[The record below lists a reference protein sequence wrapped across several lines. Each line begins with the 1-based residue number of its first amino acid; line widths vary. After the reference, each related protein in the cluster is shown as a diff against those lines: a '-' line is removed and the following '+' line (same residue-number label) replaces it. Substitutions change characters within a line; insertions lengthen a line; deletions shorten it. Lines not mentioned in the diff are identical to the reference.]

1 MSADLL
7 RDLARAKAVFQLRA
21 IQAIVCADARSKP
34 DQETATH
41 PPPSAPEPLAPQTPH
56 QPPPC
61 KSGSQDQGA
70 HGQTFRGGV
79 FLMGE
84 RRRRVTIFHA

>member
-21 IQAIVCADARSKP
+21 IQAVMCADARSKP

-41 PPPSAPEPLAPQTPH
+41 PPLASEPQPPQTPH
-56 QPPPC
+56 QPQPC
-61 KSGSQDQGA
+61 
-70 HGQTFRGGV
+70 
-79 FLMGE
+79 
-84 RRRRVTIFHA
+84 RRSRPG